1 MNSSECSLSRI
12 VNASLILQREM
23 ISSPNISS
31 FNMDK
36 PSRYILREWIIYPS
50 YSEMKM
56 FMVPTVLCFAVAL
69 FVTPSILFAI
79 LSNFSIR
86 QETRFLL
93 LANALLCDLV
103 YLLFCTILSTLNV
116 VNLTISKHLCVLLLF
131 VLAVTYS
138 GAVLTAAAMVID
150 TYIAVL
156 WPLHYL
162 SILTRSRT
170 KKVIILLW
178 FSSFFFPAIV
188 FLALYF
194 TQKPGPCPLEQC
206 SLPAI
211 LVITLHGDD
220 SLKLCYILF
229 VTIFLLCFSLILC
242 CYIVLWYKT
251 RETGIWK
258 SVSSRASITFLMH
271 HTILFFY
278 FSPLLLLL
286 AESLLYI
293 SKVIGLRTGLWVS
306 MTICNVLIVL
316 PKAASPCLYGLR
328 YREIYNSL
336 RLFFRLNKHRTVAP
350 VDV

>member
-1 MNSSECSLSRI
+1 
-12 VNASLILQREM
+12 
-23 ISSPNISS
+23 
-31 FNMDK
+31 
-36 PSRYILREWIIYPS
+36 
-50 YSEMKM
+50 MKM
-56 FMVPTVLCFAVAL
+56 FLIPTIVCFVSAL

-79 LSNFSIR
+79 FSNFSIR

-93 LANALLCDLV
+93 LANALVCDLV
-103 YLLFCTILSTLNV
+103 YLLFYTITSICNVLN
-116 VNLTISKHLCVLLLF
+116 LKIPKHVCILLLF

-138 GAVLTAAAMVID
+138 GAILTAAAMVID
-150 TYIAVL
+150 TNLAVL

-162 SILTRSRT
+162 SLLSPSRT
-170 KKVIILLW
+170 KKLIMLLW
-178 FSSFFFPAIV
+178 FSSIFLPAIV

-194 TQKPGPCPLEQC
+194 TQAPGPCPLEQC
-206 SLPAI
+206 SLPVI
-211 LVITLHGDD
+211 LVMTLHGDD
-220 SLKLCYILF
+220 TLKLCYILF
-229 VTIFLLCFSLILC
+229 VTVFLLCISLILC
-242 CYIVLWYKT
+242 CYIVLCYKT

-258 SVSSRASITFLMH
+258 KVGSRANITFLMH

-293 SKVIGLRTGLWVS
+293 SHVIGLRTGLLVT
-306 MTICNVLIVL
+306 MTICNVLVVL

-336 RLFFRLNKHRTVAP
+336 RLFFMLKKHRLVAP